1 MTKLYGYVSNMGAPE
16 YDDIMQSDLPTE
28 EKVKQIQMRG
38 QEYRDEVDRNYWK
51 NMGRIGL
58 GTGLSVSSFL
68 PVFNIPYVGTG
79 LGGAMYDA
87 GQAIVE
93 GDKLGDIAKR
103 AGRGF
108 VIGETVG
115 AIPYVGKGV
124 NKLSGGK
131 IGNAVD
137 AVAEKVAANPAVQKA
152 YDALMTNIDGNTL
165 KGFHGTNAKF
175 KNFDA
180 DYIGTNT
187 GNDGY
192 SGYGFYFA
200 DSPQEA
206 ETYGNNIMKR
216 YVDIKK
222 PFIPER
228 DNLAKYAENFG
239 YSKEPIAVDSDWL
252 LNNLKDKDV
261 KAYDLAKEIIENGDE
276 KGWENFLSKYDGTDN
291 VFDLNMV
298 ANWARDTKIDQDIY
312 KQPLSD
318 YTINELKNKFGDIK
332 TVDDFKYL
340 PSLDYFLDV
349 GKHSKEFTNLLKKD
363 GYDGVINGSEFVA
376 FSPEQIRTDSL
387 KDYLT
392 NDSVLT
398 KGYRENK
405 AKIDNTIKDFVETQK
420 RKSDIADIVSKRKDW
435 GIAYQKASGNPE
447 LAIETLLKEKKGF
460 VPKAFYKEGIGDIDL
475 VWGEHNYITDEGY
488 GLEHILARRG
498 KQGIDAEQ
506 FVREL
511 PDTIKNGVI
520 TKDSRFPTRRYIED
534 VNKKISIELNW
545 NKKRRKWIVTAFRQ
559 NKSAKKH

>member
-1 MTKLYGYVSNMGAPE
+1 MEYKTVGNIKIPQNLSPE
-16 YDDIMQSDLPTE
+16 
-28 EKVKQIQMRG
+28 KQAIV
-38 QEYRDEVDRNYWK
+38 DEIARNYAAKNREIEADNLK
-51 NMGRIGL
+51 NMGRIAL
-58 GTGLSVSSFL
+58 GSLVSGASFHPIL
-68 PVFNIPYVGTG
+68 NIPYVGTG

-93 GDKLGDIAKR
+93 GDNLGDIAKR

-108 VIGETVG
+108 AIGETVG
-115 AIPYVGKGV
+115 AVPYVGKGA

-131 IGNAVD
+131 IGNALD
-137 AVAEKVAANPAVQKA
+137 SAAQKVAANSAVQKA

-216 YVDIKK
+216 YVDLKK

-291 VFDLNMV
+291 VFDLNRV
-298 ANWARDTKIDQDIY
+298 ANWARDTKIDKDIY

-318 YTINELKNKFGDIK
+318 YTIDELKNKFGDIK

-387 KDYLT
+387 KDYLA

-398 KGYRENK
+398 KGYRGNK
-405 AKIDNTIKDFVETQK
+405 KAFDDFIKNIVDTQK
-420 RKSDIADIVSKRKDW
+420 RKFEISDLVSKRNDW
-435 GIAYQKASGNPE
+435 GIAYRKASGNPE
-447 LAIETLLKEKKGF
+447 LAIETMLKEKQGF

-475 VWGEHNYITDEGY
+475 VWGKSGKKGY
-488 GLEHILARRG
+488 GLAHIISQRTDDGLD
-498 KQGIDAEQ
+498 GIEFAK
-506 FVREL
+506 RL
-511 PDTIKNGVI
+511 PEIIKNGVI
-520 TKDSRFPTRRYIED
+520 EKNPKQPNIAFIRNDDNSALVKLIWDE
-534 VNKKISIELNW
+534 NK
-545 NKKRRKWIVTAFRQ
+545 RKWLVTAFKDKI
-559 NKSAKKH
+559 KS